1 MRNGKKTFNFSAD
14 SLRKVTKRQMSF
26 EQMCLLQ
33 EEEKLCFGAYGNA
46 RSSESVSACRE
57 LITLMV

>member
-1 MRNGKKTFNFSAD
+1 
-14 SLRKVTKRQMSF
+14 MSF

-33 EEEKLCFGAYGNA
+33 QEEKLCFGAYGNA